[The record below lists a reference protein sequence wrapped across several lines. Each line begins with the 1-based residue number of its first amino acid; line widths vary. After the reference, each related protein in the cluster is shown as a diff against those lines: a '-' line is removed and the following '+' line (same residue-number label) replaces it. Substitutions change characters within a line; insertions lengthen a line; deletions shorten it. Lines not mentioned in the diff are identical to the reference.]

1 MLKDSKPK
9 ANAKVEYSGYKPG
22 VKVRHTKFGEGM
34 VITVKGSGDNMI
46 VDVAFMGVGVKSLS
60 AKYAPM
66 EIIK

>member
-1 MLKDSKPK
+1 
-9 ANAKVEYSGYKPG
+9 
-22 VKVRHTKFGEGM
+22 M